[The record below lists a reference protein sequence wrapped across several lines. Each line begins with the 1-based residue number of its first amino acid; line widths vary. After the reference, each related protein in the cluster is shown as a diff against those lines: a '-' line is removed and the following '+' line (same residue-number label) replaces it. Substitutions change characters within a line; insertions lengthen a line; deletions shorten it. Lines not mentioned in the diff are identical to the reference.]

1 MALAAGIMHARQ
13 FFSRVFLL
21 VSEGSS
27 HHTAALLKH
36 AVRSTRGE
44 WSRVRTASAMGFLA
58 LAVSVVC
65 AHSPAARDSAL
76 RQRGGSSGFALMY
89 MFRCHV
95 TVNGSRCDRVASRL
109 ASSVA
114 HPVRPRSQR
123 KRLHPII
130 SPRTPLSRHAHG
142 PDPESTHDA
151 STTPVAAPHTSFTHP
166 PLVQTAND
174 HNRIINESRPRV
186 PVQRTQHV
194 RNTSAHTTACH
205 L

>member
-1 MALAAGIMHARQ
+1 LALAAGIMHARQ

-36 AVRSTRGE
+36 AVRTRAANGLACARRRR
-44 WSRVRTASAMGFLA
+44 WAFWRWQFLWC
-58 LAVSVVC
+58 VC

-76 RQRGGSSGFALMY
+76 RQRGGSSGFAL